1 LWIYIFFL
9 LGDVDWLKMKRY
21 LLLIFYFLVVLYLD
35 NHQKTVNLT
44 AFDVPVASPANMRS
58 TR

>member
-1 LWIYIFFL
+1 MFFL
-9 LGDVDWLKMKRY
+9 LGDSDWLKVKRY
-21 LLLIFYFLVVLYLD
+21 LLLIFCFLVVLYLD

-44 AFDVPVASPANMRS
+44 TFDVPVASPANMRS